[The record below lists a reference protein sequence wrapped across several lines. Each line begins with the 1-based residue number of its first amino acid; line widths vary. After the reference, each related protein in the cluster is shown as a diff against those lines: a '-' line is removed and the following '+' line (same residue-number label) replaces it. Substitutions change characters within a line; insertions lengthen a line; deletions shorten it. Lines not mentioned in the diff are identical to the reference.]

1 MRTNLLIAQFLST
14 PWALMPERLNA
25 VAGVLAR
32 WSQGVPTEAEV
43 FARIDVE
50 RAARDARRQGLS
62 ASGGGGIAVLPL
74 YGLVTQRGN
83 MVDDVSGP

>member
-1 MRTNLLIAQFLST
+1 MKTNLLIAEFLST

-32 WSQGVPTEAEV
+32 WSQGVPAEAEV

-50 RAARDARRQGLS
+50 RAAREARRQAVG
-62 ASGGGGIAVLPL
+62 ASG
-74 YGLVTQRGN
+74 
-83 MVDDVSGP
+83 